1 MSNLRSPVKRKKD
14 CGEIQETFP
23 IIGPVLIRCV
33 EGMGSQISH
42 YSIRKTY
49 SFFKYPKI
57 DLCLFSCP
65 YGLLQGSSS
74 AFCENGEWSGGYVSC
89 ITLI

>member
-33 EGMGSQISH
+33 EGTGFKMYDIFRFKKAGRVWCGSARETH
-42 YSIRKTY
+42 
-49 SFFKYPKI
+49 
-57 DLCLFSCP
+57 
-65 YGLLQGSSS
+65 
-74 AFCENGEWSGGYVSC
+74 
-89 ITLI
+89 